1 MALSRSETSIRCSA
15 EAAKVFVD
23 WYYQSVNEG
32 KPVAGAYVTN
42 NATYRASG
50 HPPSDI
56 CANGLVV
63 ATPEEWDQML
73 AQQRFIPANAA
84 ASAATTSTTIGR
96 SPPSAVN
103 YDVECYDAHVINP
116 DFRFA
121 APPALLTDGKAHGSG
136 ESNGAGVRMMVMVS
150 VSGTVTFGLEKD
162 APKQHFSDVFILV
175 PNWDVIAK
183 HGSRGTR
190 RYIVA
195 SQTYRAY

>member
-1 MALSRSETSIRCSA
+1 MALSRSDTSIRCSA

-23 WYYQSVNEG
+23 WYYQSINEG
-32 KPVAGAYVTN
+32 RPVAGAYVTN
-42 NATYRASG
+42 NATYRTAG

-63 ATPEEWDQML
+63 ATPEEWDKML
-73 AQQRFIPANAA
+73 AQQRFIPASASTTAAA
-84 ASAATTSTTIGR
+84 ASASSR
-96 SPPSAVN
+96 SPPLAVN
-103 YDVECYDAHVINP
+103 YDVECYDVHAINP

-136 ESNGAGVRMMVMVS
+136 ESNGAGVRMMMMVS
-150 VSGTVTFGLEKD
+150 VSGTVTFGLDKD
-162 APKQHFSDVFILV
+162 APKQHFSDIFILV

-183 HGSRGTR
+183 HGSRSTR